1 MYFCSSERRI
11 MDANI
16 DLLYEDG
23 FVAYHDDLVMM
34 RHLCNALSTMAH
46 KTDVC
51 CVCVCVT
58 YYNLIYS

>member
-1 MYFCSSERRI
+1 

-51 CVCVCVT
+51 CCVCVCV
-58 YYNLIYS
+58 